1 MAPDFFHHSD
11 VTHIARNLLG
21 KVLLTRINNHL
32 TGGVIV
38 ETEAYSHTGDQAT
51 QRHLERRPNSAAAM
65 LQPGGN
71 AYIYR
76 SHGHS
81 MLNIVTNAEGIPDS
95 VLIRAIEPVIGTD
108 IMMQR
113 RGLESTSP
121 RLCAGPGML
130 TEALGIT
137 PELNGIA
144 VTSRDAIWIE
154 DNQNDID
161 GAQVITSPRVGI
173 AYAGEDAALPWRFRV
188 AESRW
193 TSRAR

>member
-11 VTHIARNLLG
+11 VKYVAQNLLG
-21 KVLLTRINNHL
+21 KMLLTRIENHL

-51 QRHLERRPNSAAAM
+51 QRHLERRPNSSASM
-65 LQPGGN
+65 FRPGGTT
-71 AYIYR
+71 YIYR

-81 MLNIVTNAEGIPDS
+81 MLNIVTHAEGIPDS

-113 RGLESTSP
+113 RGFESTSP

-130 TEALGIT
+130 TEALSIT

-144 VTSRDAIWIE
+144 VTSGEAIWIE
-154 DNQNDID
+154 DNQNDINESD
-161 GAQVITSPRVGI
+161 IIASPRVGI
-173 AYAGEDAALPWRFRV
+173 AYAGQDAALPWRFRV
-188 AESRW
+188 AGSKW
-193 TSRAR
+193 TSKAK